1 MTAGK
6 PARNR
11 RSAEQMLVELKQRL
25 REISDL
31 NAAGDVL
38 NWDQATYMPE
48 GGAGARGRQRAML
61 YRLAHERAV
70 APALGRLIDA
80 LARHGE
86 SLPYD
91 SDDASLIR
99 VARREYQKKIK
110 IPPDHVA
117 RATAHSSA
125 SYDAW
130 TRARPAND
138 FATMVP
144 YLERTLDLSREYSS
158 YFAPYKHVADPHI
171 DDADEGMTTAST
183 RKLFGELKR
192 QLVPMVRAICEQP
205 AADDSSLRQT
215 FAKAAQFDFAL
226 HVAESLGYDL
236 KRGRLDLTHHPFCT
250 RFSAGDVRITT
261 RVSEN
266 DLGDALFSTLHEA
279 GHAMYEQGI
288 SAALDGTPLGQGVSA
303 GVHESQSRL
312 WENVVARS
320 RGFWEHFY
328 PLLQRIFAEQL
339 SSVPLAAFH
348 RAINKVARSL
358 IRTDADEVTYNLHI
372 MLRFDLEIKLLE
384 GELRVKDLPEAWHAA
399 MQADLGIAPSDDRDG
414 CLQDA
419 HWYSG
424 YIGGQFQSY
433 TIGNILS
440 AQFYAAALKA
450 HPDIPHEIAS
460 GEFGTLHTWLRDNL
474 YRHGSKFAPND
485 LVERA
490 TGAVMHM
497 RPYLDYL
504 REKYGALYRL
514 PASILSDGWHEPVS
528 DRPSAKN

>member
-1 MTAGK
+1 
-6 PARNR
+6 
-11 RSAEQMLVELKQRL
+11 
-25 REISDL
+25 
-31 NAAGDVL
+31 
-38 NWDQATYMPE
+38 
-48 GGAGARGRQRAML
+48 
-61 YRLAHERAV
+61 
-70 APALGRLIDA
+70 
-80 LARHGE
+80 
-86 SLPYD
+86 
-91 SDDASLIR
+91 
-99 VARREYQKKIK
+99 
-110 IPPDHVA
+110 
-117 RATAHSSA
+117 
-125 SYDAW
+125 
-130 TRARPAND
+130 
-138 FATMVP
+138 MVP

-158 YFAPYKHVADPHI
+158 YFAPYKHIADPHI
-171 DDADEGMTTAST
+171 DDADEGMTVAST
-183 RKLFGELKR
+183 HKLFRELKR

-215 FAKAAQFDFAL
+215 FAKAAQLDFAR
-226 HVAESLGYDL
+226 HVAERLGYDL

-266 DLGDALFSTLHEA
+266 DFGDALFSTLHEA

-288 SAALDGTPLGQGVSA
+288 SAALDGTPLGHGVSA

-328 PLLQRIFAEQL
+328 PSLQRIFPEQL
-339 SSVPLAAFH
+339 AGVPLAAFH

-372 MLRFDLEIKLLE
+372 MLRFDLELKLLE

-414 CLQDA
+414 CLQDV

-424 YIGGQFQSY
+424 YIGGRFQSY

-450 HPDIPHEIAS
+450 HPEIPREIAR

-474 YRHGSKFAPND
+474 YRHGSKFVPND
-485 LVERA
+485 LVKRA
-490 TGAVMHM
+490 TGAAMNM

-504 REKYGALYRL
+504 REKYGTLANTSGGGHDLAAAYH
-514 PASILSDGWHEPVS
+514 G
-528 DRPSAKN
+528 N

>member
-1 MTAGK
+1 MTGSK

-11 RSAEQMLVELKQRL
+11 RSVEQMLVDLKQRL
-25 REISDL
+25 HEISDL

-48 GGAGARGRQRAML
+48 GGATTRGRQLATL
-61 YRLAHERAV
+61 HRLAHERAV
-70 APALGRLIDA
+70 APALGTLIDA

-99 VARREYQKKIK
+99 VARREYQKNIK
-110 IPPDHVA
+110 VPPDHIA
-117 RATAHSSA
+117 RAIARCSA

-138 FATMVP
+138 FEAMVP

-158 YFAPYKHVADPHI
+158 YFAPYKHIADPHI

-183 RKLFGELKR
+183 HKLFRELKR
-192 QLVPMVRAICEQP
+192 QLVPMVHVICEHY

-226 HVAESLGYDL
+226 HVVERLGYDL
-236 KRGRLDLTHHPFCT
+236 KRGRLDVTYHPFST

-266 DLGDALFSTLHEA
+266 DFGDALFSTLHEA

-288 SAALDGTPLGQGVSA
+288 SAALDGTPLGRGVSA

-320 RGFWEHFY
+320 HYFWEHFY
-328 PLLQRIFAEQL
+328 PLLQGIFADQL
-339 SSVPLAAFH
+339 SSVSLSAFYG
-348 RAINKVARSL
+348 AINKVARSL
-358 IRTDADEVTYNLHI
+358 IRTDADEVTYNLHV
-372 MLRFDLEIKLLE
+372 MLRFDLENKLLE

-399 MQADLGIAPSDDRDG
+399 MQTDLGVAPSDDRDG
-414 CLQDA
+414 CLQDV
-419 HWYSG
+419 HWFSG
-424 YIGGQFQSY
+424 YIGGRFQSY

-440 AQFYAAALKA
+440 LQFYAAALKA
-450 HPDIPHEIAS
+450 HPDIPQKIAT
-460 GEFGTLHTWLRDNL
+460 GEFRTLHTWLRDHI
-474 YRHGSKFAPND
+474 YRHGSKFEPND

-490 TGAVMHM
+490 TGSVTQMK
-497 RPYLDYL
+497 PYLDYL
-504 REKYGALYRL
+504 REKYSLLYRL
-514 PASILSDGWHEPVS
+514 PASPKLP
-528 DRPSAKN
+528 